1 MASTLSLKELSTA
14 ANGAVHAAL
23 ERHKLKATNE
33 VIINPG
39 TLAGP
44 LLDRATDLKVAQQ
57 LAEEITKQVQ
67 TKMGGPAAAGDA
79 HAQAAAPKLPQL
91 QSGVLVTNRYIICGF
106 FPWEVPQINVEK
118 F

>member
-23 ERHKLKATNE
+23 ERHKLKATND

-67 TKMGGPAAAGDA
+67 AKMGAAGAGGHAPAAAL
-79 HAQAAAPKLPQL
+79 QAPQL
-91 QSGVLVTNRYIICGF
+91 RSGVLVTNRFILCGF
-106 FPWEVPQINVEK
+106 FPWEVPQINIEK

>member
-1 MASTLSLKELSTA
+1 MASTISIKQLSVA
-14 ANGAVHAAL
+14 ASGAVHAAL
-23 ERHKLKATNE
+23 DRHKLKATTD
-33 VIINPG
+33 VVINPG

-44 LLDRATDLKVAQQ
+44 LLDRATDIKVAQQ

-67 TKMGGPAAAGDA
+67 GKIGTGAPEAG
-79 HAQAAAPKLPQL
+79 AQALAAKAPTL
-91 QSGVLVTNRYIICGF
+91 QSGVLVTSRFIICGF